1 MDSNTNEFAMLSMLS
16 YSSLVAQGSRG
27 PLSIDAIY
35 VALGRRIARLRKD
48 RGLTQAGLAGLLGL
62 TRASIANIER
72 GRQKFLVHTVLQLV
86 SALRVSPNELL
97 AGLGTP
103 AGAPLDALLEDRPA
117 AVREWIRSAVGPRS
131 RGERKR
137 DGGPAKAHP

>member
-1 MDSNTNEFAMLSMLS
+1 MLG
-16 YSSLVAQGSRG
+16 YSSLVAQSSRG
-27 PLSIDAIY
+27 PLSVDALY
-35 VALGRRIARLRKD
+35 AALGRRIAKLRKD

-86 SALRVSPNELL
+86 AALRVSPNDLL
-97 AGLGTP
+97 AGLGAP
-103 AGAPLDALLEDRPA
+103 ANAPLDALLEDRPA

-137 DGGPAKAHP
+137 DGGPAKVHP